1 MELYTH
7 DLVLGSAAHMADKAR
22 VHRPREGLVKL
33 DAGGTQGVEGELLFS
48 AECGFHPPGFS
59 VKIFKL
65 EDFFD
70 NEHKISDAV

>member
-1 MELYTH
+1 MIENRL
-7 DLVLGSAAHMADKAR
+7 SAAHMADKAR

-48 AECGFHPPGFS
+48 AECGFHPPGVS
-59 VKIFKL
+59 VKFFKL

-70 NEHKISDAV
+70 NEYKILDAV